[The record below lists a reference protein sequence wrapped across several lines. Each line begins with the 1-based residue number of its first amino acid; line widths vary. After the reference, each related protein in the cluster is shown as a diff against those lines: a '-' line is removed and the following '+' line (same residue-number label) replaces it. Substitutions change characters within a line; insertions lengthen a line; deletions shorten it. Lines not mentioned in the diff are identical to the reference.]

1 MSQWIIHLARYMLVL
16 ILHPYVAQ
24 AESQTLHVAKLAWI
38 STASDSQVQISSVQH
53 HIQHLWKSL
62 THTS

>member
-38 STASDSQVQISSVQH
+38 STASDSQVQGFQVCSTIFSIYGKH
-53 HIQHLWKSL
+53 
-62 THTS
+62 